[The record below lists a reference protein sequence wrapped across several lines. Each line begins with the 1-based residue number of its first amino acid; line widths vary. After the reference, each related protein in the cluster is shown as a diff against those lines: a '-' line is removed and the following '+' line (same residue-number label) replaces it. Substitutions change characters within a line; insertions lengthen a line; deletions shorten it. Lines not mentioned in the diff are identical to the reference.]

1 MDANEMAE
9 EVVAAL
15 IKREWKNNRDLE
27 LAMQREIAIR
37 LDMAIAER
45 TEQCAKICDD
55 RIAFVDEKVSQLEN
69 PPVWDK
75 QGYHVHTYAEA
86 CRFEAATLAQKIR
99 ALNQENKS

>member
-1 MDANEMAE
+1 MTPE
-9 EVVAAL
+9 EIVASWYDSQFNLIDEKAVNDLIQLIQSAL
-15 IKREWKNNRDLE
+15 
-27 LAMQREIAIR
+27 
-37 LDMAIAER
+37 AER

-69 PPVWDK
+69 PPVWDS

>member
-1 MDANEMAE
+1 MIPE
-9 EVVAAL
+9 EIVENWIESQSELIDEKAAS
-15 IKREWKNNRDLE
+15 
-27 LAMQREIAIR
+27 R
-37 LDMAIAER
+37 LVKHIQSALAER

-69 PPVWDK
+69 PPVWDS